1 MFSAHLTLAAI
12 PLEYHKKVF
21 RFNAEDYALE
31 LLKFNNGHI
40 SCTDVSKYIVYV
52 SNFGEYW
59 CQDFKAIA

>member
-21 RFNAEDYALE
+21 RFNAEDCALLE
-31 LLKFNNGHI
+31 FNNGHN
-40 SCTDVSKYIVYV
+40 SCKDVSKYIVYV

-59 CQDFKAIA
+59 CQDFKALA

>member
-1 MFSAHLTLAAI
+1 MI
-12 PLEYHKKVF
+12 KKVF

-59 CQDFKAIA
+59 CQDFKALA